1 MRKKITAL
9 FLLALMML
17 SACPALAV
25 TLTPQTEQGTNGT
38 VTYMTAKE
46 EGLDAALRSRL
57 GIEDALILLRSGAE
71 ITGSSDMHLFEKDG
85 VQYASLRFTQQG
97 KIRFGRYGQVTNTL
111 LMNVESGS
119 EATLESVLGELDALQ
134 SFLDL
139 YVEEKVLP
147 YINTYLDTSELLPV
161 PLDNVYL
168 AADGM
173 TIHYPADR
181 FSFFSGNSGAIE
193 IKYYELGEEF
203 AGNVQS
209 ISTFATTAQDILTT
223 AALGVLPGVNDVW
236 LDMTLSGALAVFGTL
251 TDPDYIADGEIYEVE
266 RPALRGVSL
275 IAPRGAQEDAGAM
288 LVGIRSQRVNMQGL
302 KTGVTERGECI
313 QALGEPQGSVVLD
326 AATAE
331 SYRVAEGRLDT
342 YAAGNYTL
350 KMYYDMNDILYA
362 AEISR

>member
-9 FLLALMML
+9 FLLVLFML
-17 SACPALAV
+17 SAHTALAV
-25 TLTPQTEQGTNGT
+25 NLTLQTEQGANGT
-38 VTYMTAKE
+38 VTYITTKE
-46 EGLDAALRSRL
+46 EAPDANLHSRL
-57 GIEDALILLRSGAE
+57 GIDDALILLRSGAE
-71 ITGSSDMHLFEKDG
+71 ITGRCDMHLFEKDG

-97 KIRFGRYGQVTNTL
+97 KIRFGRYGQITNTL
-111 LMNVESGS
+111 LLDMASGS
-119 EATLESVLGELDALQ
+119 EKTLDGIFSDVDALQ
-134 SFLDL
+134 SFLDS

-168 AADGM
+168 AADGL

-193 IKYYELGEEF
+193 IKYYELGEAFVRDVETIE
-203 AGNVQS
+203 AAASVQS
-209 ISTFATTAQDILTT
+209 ILTT

-266 RPALRGVSL
+266 RPDLRGVSL
-275 IAPRGAQEDAGAM
+275 IAPRGAETDAGA
-288 LVGIRSQRVNMQGL
+288 LLSGIRSQRVNMQGL
-302 KTGVTERGECI
+302 KTGVTERSECI
-313 QALGEPQGSVVLD
+313 QHLGEPQGSVMLD
-326 AATAE
+326 FAAAE
-331 SYRVAEGRLDT
+331 SYRVTEGRLDT
-342 YAAGNYTL
+342 YAAGNYVL
-350 KMYYDMNDILYA
+350 KMYYDLNDILYA